1 MKLNRRQLRRLIE
14 STLYEQDTKG
24 AAIFGALTGVGFA
37 IFAGKVLAET
47 GMAPELLR
55 RATMTASTFGVRTL
69 GAAAGTT
76 PAVLRTLGF
85 GTAKLGQVVAGSLSV
100 AGAAAAGYQIGSMI
114 NDYMSG
120 KTGTE
125 HEKMINSFRRQ
136 AKDAIDELGF
146 SVLGLEINWDITND
160 QEYLEKAMEKN
171 YKGLK
176 PNEIDKARLAE
187 IVSPIVVA
195 RNFTEDGKLPKELD
209 ELFAYRY
216 LDSDAF
222 KPYIEKEEKKMIRG
236 IAEKVN
242 PEDAEKLAQV
252 KREEDLEKLARSGTS
267 EQPGESKQVEDE
279 PGESQRGDI
288 NESLSRGSLYRR
300 RYRRY

>member
-1 MKLNRRQLRRLIE
+1 E

-24 AAIFGALTGVGFA
+24 AAMFGALTGYGFA
-37 IFAGKVLAET
+37 KFAGGVLAET
-47 GMAPELLR
+47 GMARAMLR
-55 RATMTASTFGVRTL
+55 QATMTASKFGMNTL
-69 GAAAGTT
+69 GFEAGTT
-76 PAVLRTLGF
+76 PAILRALGL
-85 GTAKLGQVVAGSLSV
+85 GAGQLGQVVAGSLSV

-120 KTGTE
+120 KMGTE

-146 SVLGLEINWDITND
+146 SVLGLEINWDTTDD

-222 KPYIEKEEKKMIRG
+222 KPYIEKEEKKMIR
-236 IAEKVN
+236 AVAKKVN

-252 KREEDLEKLARSGTS
+252 KREEDLEKLARLGTS

-279 PGESQRGDI
+279 PGESQRDDMI